1 MSFDYGKLKAL
12 ENLIKQ
18 SQFVPMD
25 PAAMGG
31 MPPPGDPAMGGMP
44 PAGDPAMGGMPPGGD
59 PAMGGMPPAGDPAM
73 GGMPPA
79 GDPAMA
85 GLPPGLDLAA
95 LGGMPPAGDPM
106 GGATSG
112 DVSPSGEPYM
122 KITPTQLSKLFKQ
135 FAEVFKS
142 VLGVQSTPEPQTMAQ
157 PSMSNPQHDAQLA
170 ELNAKLDAIIQR

>member
-1 MSFDYGKLKAL
+1 MSYDYGKLKAL
-12 ENLIKQ
+12 ESLIKQ

-25 PAAMGG
+25 PAM
-31 MPPPGDPAMGGMP
+31 MGGMP
-44 PAGDPAMGGMPPGGD
+44 PAGDPA
-59 PAMGGMPPAGDPAM
+59 AMGGMPPAGDPAM

-79 GDPAMA
+79 GDPAAMGGMPPA
-85 GLPPGLDLAA
+85 GDLAMGGIPPGLDLAA
-95 LGGMPPAGDPM
+95 LGGMPSVGDPAAM
-106 GGATSG
+106 GGAASG
-112 DVSPSGEPYM
+112 DVSPTGEPYM